1 MSKDPA
7 FLFYPG
13 DWDGGTKLFTRA
25 QKGAYI
31 DLLMCQFHNGHMT
44 SHDVGH
50 ILGQVDFDSMW
61 ESKLKSKFKQDEE
74 GRFFN
79 EKLENEQVKRK
90 NWCNSRKNNKEGNNQ
105 YSGHMSKH
113 MKGHM
118 VNENEDV
125 NDNVVSKNIIV
136 KEKKFKRPTV
146 EQVRAYCLETKSTI
160 DPDYFF
166 NNYESQGWIKANGM
180 PIQNWKLTIK
190 TWEKR
195 DNKKPIDSKLKEFMS
210 K

>member
-1 MSKDPA
+1 
-7 FLFYPG
+7 
-13 DWDGGTKLFTRA
+13 
-25 QKGAYI
+25 
-31 DLLMCQFHNGHMT
+31 
-44 SHDVGH
+44 
-50 ILGQVDFDSMW
+50 
-61 ESKLKSKFKQDEE
+61 
-74 GRFFN
+74 
-79 EKLENEQVKRK
+79 
-90 NWCNSRKNNKEGNNQ
+90 
-105 YSGHMSKH
+105 
-113 MKGHM
+113 M